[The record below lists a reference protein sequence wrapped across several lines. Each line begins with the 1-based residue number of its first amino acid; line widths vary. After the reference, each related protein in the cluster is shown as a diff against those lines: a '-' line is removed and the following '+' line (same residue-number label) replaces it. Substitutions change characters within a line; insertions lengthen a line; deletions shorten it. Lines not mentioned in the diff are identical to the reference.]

1 MNLVLNLSGK
11 FKSLVKMVKIDKNTK
26 IVVLFG
32 GNSSE
37 REISISS
44 GENVIKSLISK
55 GLNIIPFDCKG
66 DYINKLVK
74 IQPDVCFN
82 ALHGL
87 GGEDGL
93 VQSLLEKNNR
103 TKDLG
108 GDSNTVSCSDAIKSN
123 L

>member
-1 MNLVLNLSGK
+1 MNLVLDLSGK
-11 FKSLVKMVKIDKNTK
+11 LKSLVKMVKIDKNTK
-26 IVVLFG
+26 IVVLLG

-44 GENVIKSLISK
+44 GKNVIKSLISK

-66 DYINKLVK
+66 DYINKLIK

-87 GGEDGL
+87 GGED
-93 VQSLLEKNNR
+93 
-103 TKDLG
+103 
-108 GDSNTVSCSDAIKSN
+108 
-123 L
+123 